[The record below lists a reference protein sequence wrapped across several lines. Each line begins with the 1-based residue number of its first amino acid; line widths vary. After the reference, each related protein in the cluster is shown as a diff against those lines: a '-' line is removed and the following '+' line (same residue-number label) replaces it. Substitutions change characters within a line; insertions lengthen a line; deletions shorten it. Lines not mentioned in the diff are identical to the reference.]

1 MVRAGFL
8 DAMIADQQM
17 EAGLARHDVFVTG
30 ATGYIGRALVPAL
43 LARGHTV
50 RALVRRGSERKA
62 PAGVQC
68 VHGDA
73 LDAAT
78 YRDRVAPADT
88 FIHAATYRDR
98 VAPADTF
105 IHLVGTPHPAP
116 WKGRQFRAV
125 DLVSI
130 QAAVE
135 SARYAAIRH
144 FIYLSV
150 AQPAPVMAAYIAV
163 RQAGEDLLARSGLP
177 HTVVRPWYVLGPGH
191 YWPLLVA
198 PVYSLL
204 EKLPPTRD
212 MALRLALI
220 RLEQMVAALADAVTH
235 PAAPRRLIDV
245 ADMRALRGSLD
256 AV

>member
-73 LDAAT
+73 LD
-78 YRDRVAPADT
+78 
-88 FIHAATYRDR
+88 AATYRDR

>member
-1 MVRAGFL
+1 
-8 DAMIADQQM
+8 MISDQQM

-73 LDAAT
+73 LD
-78 YRDRVAPADT
+78 
-88 FIHAATYRDR
+88 AATYRDR